1 MHACVCVCSM
11 PDTSMACFAVHF
23 TTLYMFL
30 HTHISRMYVLP
41 MFIYIDMYM
50 YMRIIDIMHA
60 GHT

>member
-1 MHACVCVCSM
+1 M